1 MARLIMLCAAGA
13 VLSGAALVRAE
24 PLGCLIQPFQEA
36 EVGAQVVGVIDQVM
50 VERGDFVK
58 KGQPLVQLNSD
69 VERAAVASAKVRAES
84 YAELQAAASNHDFA
98 QKKRIRTQDL
108 YQKNFVSQQVKDQAI
123 TEAEVAEMRLR
134 QARESQRQAKH
145 ELALANA
152 QMNQRTIRSP
162 LSGVVVEKYL
172 SEGERVEEKAVV
184 KVATIDPL
192 RVEVIVPSTY
202 FSKIKTG
209 MVATVK
215 PDMAD
220 TEARPATVIVVDRV
234 IDAASNSFRVRLEL
248 PNPDSTLPPGLRCKL
263 DFEGMATAEN
273 AVPRPALGAAPSRI
287 PRPSPHPPSLRPRR
301 MPRPSRCR
309 KPGAQAGDQS
319 LGGRCAVEV
328 AARARDARSPGWN
341 KGGETPPFLHLFPR
355 VQP

>member
-1 MARLIMLCAAGA
+1 MARSIMTWTAGA
-13 VLSGAALVRAE
+13 VLCSAALVVRAE

-36 EVGAQVVGVIDQVM
+36 EVGTQVVGVLDEVL

-58 KGQPLVQLNSD
+58 KGQPLAQLNSD

-108 YQKNFVSQQVKDQAI
+108 YRQNFVSQQVRDQAI

-134 QARESQRQAKH
+134 QAREAQRQAKH

-152 QMNQRTIRSP
+152 QMAQRTIRSP

-184 KVATIDPL
+184 KVAAIDPL

-202 FSKIKTG
+202 FGKIKPG
-209 MVATVK
+209 MVGAVK
-215 PDMAD
+215 PDMS
-220 TEARPATVIVVDRV
+220 EASPVSATVVVVDRV

-248 PNPDSTLPPGLRCKL
+248 PNPDNMLPPGLRCKV
-263 DFEGMATAEN
+263 DFEALPTDNTAAKPAPAKDAAN
-273 AVPRPALGAAPSRI
+273 RPTPEEPPQKRAAKAS
-287 PRPSPHPPSLRPRR
+287 
-301 MPRPSRCR
+301 
-309 KPGAQAGDQS
+309 
-319 LGGRCAVEV
+319 V
-328 AARARDARSPGWN
+328 AAAQDR
-341 KGGETPPFLHLFPR
+341 
-355 VQP
+355 

>member
-1 MARLIMLCAAGA
+1 MARSIMTWTVGALLC
-13 VLSGAALVRAE
+13 SAALVRAE

-36 EVGAQVVGVIDQVM
+36 EVGTQVVGVLDNVL

-58 KGQPLVQLNSD
+58 KGQPLAQLNSD

-108 YQKNFVSQQVKDQAI
+108 YRKNFVSQQVKDQAI

-152 QMNQRTIRSP
+152 QMAQRTIRSP
-162 LSGVVVEKYL
+162 LTGVVVEKYL

-184 KVATIDPL
+184 KVAAIDPL

-202 FSKIKTG
+202 FGKIKPG
-209 MVATVK
+209 MVGAVK
-215 PDMAD
+215 PDMAETD
-220 TEARPATVIVVDRV
+220 AVTATVVIVDRV

-248 PNPDSTLPPGLRCKL
+248 PNPDNALPPGLRCKV
-263 DFEGMATAEN
+263 DFEAVSAADSSAAKPTPAKDAATRPIPEQPAQKRAAKASV
-273 AVPRPALGAAPSRI
+273 AVAPD
-287 PRPSPHPPSLRPRR
+287 
-301 MPRPSRCR
+301 
-309 KPGAQAGDQS
+309 K
-319 LGGRCAVEV
+319 
-328 AARARDARSPGWN
+328 
-341 KGGETPPFLHLFPR
+341 
-355 VQP
+355 

>member
-1 MARLIMLCAAGA
+1 MRSCRRPRRITT
-13 VLSGAALVRAE
+13 SRE
-24 PLGCLIQPFQEA
+24 
-36 EVGAQVVGVIDQVM
+36 
-50 VERGDFVK
+50 
-58 KGQPLVQLNSD
+58 
-69 VERAAVASAKVRAES
+69 
-84 YAELQAAASNHDFA
+84 
-98 QKKRIRTQDL
+98 KKRVRTSDL

-192 RVEVIVPSTY
+192 RVEVIVPSTH

-209 MVATVK
+209 MVASVK

-220 TEARPATVIVVDRV
+220 AEARTATVIVVDRV

-248 PNPDSTLPPGLRCKL
+248 PNPDNALPPGLRCKL
-263 DFEGMATAEN
+263 DFVAVPGADNAAAKPPEITPPTKDAATKPVPSEPVRN
-273 AVPRPALGAAPSRI
+273 AVTKASVAAAPS
-287 PRPSPHPPSLRPRR
+287 
-301 MPRPSRCR
+301 
-309 KPGAQAGDQS
+309 K
-319 LGGRCAVEV
+319 
-328 AARARDARSPGWN
+328 
-341 KGGETPPFLHLFPR
+341 
-355 VQP
+355 

>member
-1 MARLIMLCAAGA
+1 MARLIMIWTAGA
-13 VLSGAALVRAE
+13 VLCSAALVRAE

-36 EVGAQVVGVIDQVM
+36 EVGTQVVGVLDNVL

-58 KGQPLVQLNSD
+58 KGQPLAQLNSD

-108 YQKNFVSQQVKDQAI
+108 YRKNFVSQQVKDQAI

-152 QMNQRTIRSP
+152 QMAQRTIRSP
-162 LSGVVVEKYL
+162 LTGVVVEKYL

-184 KVATIDPL
+184 KVAAIDPL

-202 FSKIKTG
+202 FGKIKPG
-209 MVATVK
+209 MVGGVK
-215 PDMAD
+215 PDM
-220 TEARPATVIVVDRV
+220 TEVDALTATVVIVDRV

-248 PNPDSTLPPGLRCKL
+248 PNPDNALPPGLRCKV
-263 DFEGMATAEN
+263 DFDAVSAPDSTAAKPTPAKDAAT
-273 AVPRPALGAAPSRI
+273 RPIPLEPARKPTKASVAAAPD
-287 PRPSPHPPSLRPRR
+287 
-301 MPRPSRCR
+301 
-309 KPGAQAGDQS
+309 K
-319 LGGRCAVEV
+319 
-328 AARARDARSPGWN
+328 
-341 KGGETPPFLHLFPR
+341 
-355 VQP
+355 